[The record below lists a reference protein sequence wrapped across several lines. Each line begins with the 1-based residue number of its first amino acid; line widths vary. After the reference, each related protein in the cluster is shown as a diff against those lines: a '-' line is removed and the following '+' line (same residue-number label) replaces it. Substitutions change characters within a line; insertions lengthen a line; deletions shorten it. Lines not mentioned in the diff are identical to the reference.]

1 MFGFAPTADAGSV
14 TKQLADYL
22 RRCIESG
29 EMACGTRLP
38 PTRKAAEELHIA
50 RNLVIEVYEQLTAE
64 GYLTSRT
71 GSGTYVADGI
81 EIRPARELPT
91 SSTTETAPVPDRKER
106 RFIDFDT
113 GTPDLKHFPRRLW
126 SKYVRETMNSE
137 PDHIFTYSDIQG
149 MRPLRE
155 AISRYVYRVK
165 GISCSA
171 DQIMVT
177 SGSSEGFLLLASAFA
192 NLFRHVYIEEPTIGF
207 VADIF
212 QKWNYAVHPI
222 DVDKQGMMI
231 SRIPPEAAAGLM
243 ILTPSHQYPTGSIL
257 SIQRRQ
263 QAVQLA
269 EAAGHYLL
277 EDDYNSEFRHKGAP
291 VPPLQVMAPSRV
303 IYAATFSKTLSPA
316 LRIGFLIVPSGLM
329 ERVMSTKSELH
340 LTTSGITQLAL
351 ARFME
356 DGHYERHIHKMRA
369 VYKRKRMFLAEQ
381 CRRLFGDAAAIL
393 GDEAGMHVQL
403 AFDPGRYGPI
413 DWNELETFGVRLG
426 SFDDYA
432 RVKGRHNGKIVLGY
446 GNLTEEE
453 IAEGLLRLH
462 RFMETKEAGR

>member
-1 MFGFAPTADAGSV
+1 MTVVRICPDSRCRISYKAAGRLF
-14 TKQLADYL
+14 TQMHRKRRDGL
-22 RRCIESG
+22 RYP
-29 EMACGTRLP
+29 AP

-177 SGSSEGFLLLASAFA
+177 SGARKASCCWHRPSRTCFA
-192 NLFRHVYIEEPTIGF
+192 TFILRNRQSDSLR
-207 VADIF
+207 IF
-212 QKWNYAVHPI
+212 FKNGIMPF
-222 DVDKQGMMI
+222 
-231 SRIPPEAAAGLM
+231 
-243 ILTPSHQYPTGSIL
+243 IL
-257 SIQRRQ
+257 ST
-263 QAVQLA
+263 
-269 EAAGHYLL
+269 
-277 EDDYNSEFRHKGAP
+277 STSKG
-291 VPPLQVMAPSRV
+291 
-303 IYAATFSKTLSPA
+303 
-316 LRIGFLIVPSGLM
+316 
-329 ERVMSTKSELH
+329 
-340 LTTSGITQLAL
+340 
-351 ARFME
+351 
-356 DGHYERHIHKMRA
+356 
-369 VYKRKRMFLAEQ
+369 
-381 CRRLFGDAAAIL
+381 
-393 GDEAGMHVQL
+393 
-403 AFDPGRYGPI
+403 
-413 DWNELETFGVRLG
+413 
-426 SFDDYA
+426 
-432 RVKGRHNGKIVLGY
+432 
-446 GNLTEEE
+446 
-453 IAEGLLRLH
+453 
-462 RFMETKEAGR
+462 